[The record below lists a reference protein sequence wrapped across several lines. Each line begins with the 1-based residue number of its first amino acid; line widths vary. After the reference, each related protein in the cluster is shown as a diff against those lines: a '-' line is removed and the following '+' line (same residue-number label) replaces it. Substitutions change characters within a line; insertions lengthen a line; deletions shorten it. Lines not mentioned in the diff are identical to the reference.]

1 MELSSIAILIG
12 VIAFVLI
19 LSTVVVISRY
29 VKCKPNEI
37 LIKYGRIGKGKD
49 AVKSAKIVH
58 GKGTFVVPIVQGY
71 ATMSLE
77 PIQMNLDFKGALSA
91 ENIRVDVPTNLTV
104 AIDTED
110 AMMQTAAE
118 RLLGMDQRAIQN
130 LVSEVIYGQ
139 MRIVIAKLT
148 ISEMNTDRDKF
159 QQMISENV
167 TNELKKYGLKLMNI
181 NIVNIQDAANIIVNM
196 GKEAA
201 AKTENE
207 ALFRIAEQEKVGK
220 SRIAKENKE
229 KEIAVAE
236 ADAEEKSKVA
246 EANKTRDLN
255 IASAERERITG
266 IEKAKAEKETNVAKA
281 IAEKD
286 AKVAEANA
294 DRDIRQANADKNAK
308 VATNL
313 ALQDVA
319 QSNAELEVKQ
329 AEAKRL
335 AGEAQVDAETK
346 VAIKRQEQDREV
358 EKAKAAKVEQQL
370 QAEKVIPAEMAKKE
384 TVIKAEAEAEKLKKE
399 ADGYSAATLAKAKA
413 DAEATRLRG
422 EAEAKANQAKL
433 LAEAEGKKQSL
444 LAEAEAYKQM
454 LQASEEHPEI
464 AVQFKIIE
472 KIDYTAIAHEQSQAI
487 SNMKLGEVKIFDTGD
502 GKTAPNFMKSIVD
515 TLAPSLGAINAIPMP
530 GQTAAWMQ
538 NTAGLL
544 AGAALGAGMGTAVN
558 GGTAFST
565 STETPADGHPTGGE
579 PKLLND

>member
-1 MELSSIAILIG
+1 MSTSIAILIG

-19 LSTVVVISRY
+19 LSTVVVITRY

-37 LIKYGRIGKGKD
+37 LIKYGKLGSSKAD
-49 AVKSAKIVH
+49 AVRSAKIVH

-313 ALQDVA
+313 ALQEIA

-329 AEAKRL
+329 ADAKRL

-346 VAIKRQEQDREV
+346 VAIKRQEQEREV

-454 LQASEEHPEI
+454 LEASEQHPDLAI
-464 AVQFKIIE
+464 QFKIVE
-472 KIDYTAIAHEQSQAI
+472 KINYTDIAKAQSAAFEKM
-487 SNMKLGEVKIFDTGD
+487 NLGNINIYDSGD
-502 GKTAPNFMKSIVD
+502 GKSAANFMKNMVN
-515 TLAPSLGAINAIPMP
+515 TVAPTLGAVSSIPIP
-530 GQTAAWMQ
+530 GQASNWLQ
-538 NTAGLL
+538 NAAGLL
-544 AGAALGAGMGTAVN
+544 TGAALGAGMGGAIAGPEVQ
-558 GGTAFST
+558 AHP
-565 STETPADGHPTGGE
+565 ETPAPVE
-579 PKLLND
+579 KLND